1 VIVTSEAEQEI
12 VDAMKALNFTLSDA
26 RAYIALLKEHP
37 ATGYE
42 LAARSGVPRSA
53 IYTVLRR
60 LVGLGLINEIQQ
72 NPARFLP
79 LPPERLF
86 ELLESRFTRS
96 LDSLKTAMSK
106 LERPTTDATTWT
118 LIGYSGL
125 LEQAE
130 TLIRNAKRSIHIS
143 VWRREVLAL
152 QPVLERAAARGV
164 DVVVFSFTAV
174 PEGIGEVLSYDI
186 EETELEQHWQHKLIL
201 ICDHEK
207 LLVGEAEPTEHNR
220 SVVTDE
226 PTLVEMAVSNLV
238 LDITLFGERK
248 HRDVSAIVSR
258 LTELLAPVDDL
269 LLGGLAATPP
279 GQAKAG

>member
-1 VIVTSEAEQEI
+1 MIVASEAEQEI
-12 VDAMKALNFTLSDA
+12 VEAMKTLNFTLSDA

-72 NPARFLP
+72 NPARFMP
-79 LPPERLF
+79 LPPDRLF

-96 LDSLKTAMSK
+96 LDSLKGAMAK
-106 LERPTTDATTWT
+106 LERPAADATTWT
-118 LIGYSGL
+118 LIGYGGL

-130 TLIRNAKRSIHIS
+130 TLIRNARRSVHVS

-152 QPVLERAAARGV
+152 EPVLERAVARGI
-164 DVVVFSFTAV
+164 DVVVFSFNPV
-174 PEGIGEVLSYDI
+174 PDGVGEVLSYQI
-186 EETELEQHWQHKLIL
+186 NESELEGHWQHKLIL

-238 LDITLFGERK
+238 LDVTLFGERT
-248 HRDVSAIVSR
+248 HRDVSAAVGR

-269 LLGGLAATPP
+269 LLYASQRTAA
-279 GQAKAG
+279 QS